1 MNLFLALV
9 KRDITLAIRQ
19 GGGVGVALGFFLTVM
34 VLLPLGIGPDLKL
47 LERIAPGALWIT
59 LLLSVLLSADRIF
72 QPDDDDGSLE
82 LYLTAP
88 LPMELV
94 ALAKTLA
101 HWLTTGLPLAIFAP
115 ALGILLNLNE
125 ALFLPLLGAMVL
137 GSMALSLIATIG
149 AAVTVGLKRGGLI
162 VSLLI
167 LPLYVPVLIFG
178 VAASAGQNAMP
189 NIFGAAMLILLAITL
204 ASLVISPAASAALLR
219 AHLK

>member
-1 MNLFLALV
+1 MNLFWALV

-47 LERIAPGALWIT
+47 LQRIAPGALWIT

-88 LPMELV
+88 LPMEMV
-94 ALAKTLA
+94 SLAKTLA

-115 ALGILLNLNE
+115 ALGVLLNLDE
-125 ALFLPLLGAMVL
+125 ALFLPLLAAMVL

-189 NIFGAAMLILLAITL
+189 NIFGATMLILLAITL

>member
-1 MNLFLALV
+1 MKIFLSLISRDFTLAL
-9 KRDITLAIRQ
+9 RQ

-47 LERIAPGALWIT
+47 LQRIAPGALWIT

-82 LYLTAP
+82 LFATGPMP
-88 LPMELV
+88 LELV
-94 ALAKTLA
+94 ALAKAIA
-101 HWLTTGLPLAIFAP
+101 HWVTTGLPLAVLAP
-115 ALGILLNLNE
+115 ALGVLLNLE
-125 ALFLPLLGAMVL
+125 EILFLPLLAAMGL

-167 LPLYVPVLIFG
+167 LPLYIPVLIFG
-178 VAASAGQNAMP
+178 VAATAGQTTMP
-189 NIFGAAMLILLAITL
+189 GMFSSSMLILLSISL
-204 ASLVISPAASAALLR
+204 ASLVIAPAAAGALIR
-219 AHLK
+219 AHLR

>member
-1 MNLFLALV
+1 MKIFFALIA
-9 KRDITLAIRQ
+9 RDITLAMRQ
-19 GGGVGVALGFFLTVM
+19 GGGVGMALGFFLTVM

-47 LERIAPGALWIT
+47 LQRIAPGALWIT

-82 LYLTAP
+82 LFALGPMP
-88 LPMELV
+88 LELV
-94 ALAKTLA
+94 ALAKAIA
-101 HWLTTGLPLAIFAP
+101 HWLTTGLPLAIAAP
-115 ALGILLNLNE
+115 GLGILLNLNSS
-125 ALFLPLLGAMVL
+125 LFLSLLAAMGL
-137 GSMALSLIATIG
+137 GSMALSLLATIG

-178 VAASAGQNAMP
+178 VAATAGQSTMP
-189 NIFGAAMLILLAITL
+189 GVFGPSMLILFAIAL
-204 ASLVISPAASAALLR
+204 ASVVLAPVASAALLR

>member
-1 MNLFLALV
+1 MKIFLALIA
-9 KRDITLAIRQ
+9 RDLTLAIRQ
-19 GGGVGVALGFFLTVM
+19 GGGVGMALGFFLAVM

-47 LERIAPGALWIT
+47 LQRIAPGALWIT

-82 LYLTAP
+82 LFSLG
-88 LPMELV
+88 LMPMELV
-94 ALAKTLA
+94 ALAKAIA
-101 HWLTTGLPLAIFAP
+101 HWITTGLPLAIAAP
-115 ALGILLNLNE
+115 ALGVLLNLDSS
-125 ALFLPLLGAMVL
+125 LFLPLLAAMGL
-137 GSMALSLIATIG
+137 GSMALSLLATIG

-178 VAASAGQNAMP
+178 VAATAGQNAMP
-189 NIFGAAMLILLAITL
+189 GVFGSSLLILLAIAL
-204 ASLVISPAASAALLR
+204 ACLVLAPAASAALLR

>member
-1 MNLFLALV
+1 MKLFLALV
-9 KRDITLAIRQ
+9 ARDITLAIRQ
-19 GGGVGVALGFFLTVM
+19 GGGIGVALGFFLTVM

-47 LERIAPGALWIT
+47 LQRIAPGALWIT

-82 LYLTAP
+82 LFATGP
-88 LPMELV
+88 LPLEMVVLG
-94 ALAKTLA
+94 KTIA

-115 ALGILLNLNE
+115 CLGFLLNLDQS
-125 ALFLPLLGAMVL
+125 LFLPLLASMVL
-137 GSMALSLIATIG
+137 GSLALSLIATIG
-149 AAVTVGLKRGGLI
+149 AAVTVGLRRGGLI

-178 VAASAGQNAMP
+178 VAATAAQNSMP
-189 NIFGAAMLILLAITL
+189 GLFGSSMLILLAISL
-204 ASLVISPAASAALLR
+204 ASLVITPAASAALLR

>member
-1 MNLFLALV
+1 MKIFFALIA
-9 KRDITLAIRQ
+9 RDITLAMRQ
-19 GGGVGVALGFFLTVM
+19 GGGVGMALGFFLTVM

-47 LERIAPGALWIT
+47 LQRIAPGALWIT

-82 LYLTAP
+82 LFALGPMP
-88 LPMELV
+88 LELV
-94 ALAKTLA
+94 ALAKAIA
-101 HWLTTGLPLAIFAP
+101 HWLTTGLPLAIAAP
-115 ALGILLNLNE
+115 GLGILLNLNSS
-125 ALFLPLLGAMVL
+125 LFLSLLAAMGL
-137 GSMALSLIATIG
+137 GSMALSLLATIG

-178 VAASAGQNAMP
+178 VAATAGQSTMP
-189 NIFGAAMLILLAITL
+189 GVFRPSMLILFAIAL
-204 ASLVISPAASAALLR
+204 ASVVLAPVASAALLR

>member
-125 ALFLPLLGAMVL
+125 ALFLPLLAAMVL